1 MKFLTHDGLLYF
13 WKKIKS
19 YIDTGLNGKQNNLG
33 YTPVQ
38 QGTGIGQVSNSV
50 KIGWSDNSRL
60 KATVDGTDLGN
71 IVFDSNLP
79 ASLPAN
85 GGNADTVDGVHAW
98 QMQTVSNEGGTH
110 GMSHLL
116 TCQYSNSEAAFR
128 LKTTEGIAVRTN
140 YSDTA
145 GNANYATSAGNSNT
159 VGGYGVSKGVVA
171 GQYGLRVTQISNYD
185 IGVGAALSTGELY
198 IVYE

>member
-13 WKKIKS
+13 WKKVKS
-19 YIDTGLNGKQNNLG
+19 YIDTGLNGK
-33 YTPVQ
+33 
-38 QGTGIGQVSNSV
+38 SNSV
-50 KIGWSDNSRL
+50 HTHTKSQI
-60 KATVDGTDLGN
+60 TDFP
-71 IVFDSNLP
+71 IIP
-79 ASLPAN
+79 TSLPAN

-140 YSDTA
+140 YSDSA
-145 GNANYATSAGNSNT
+145 GSASNANYATSAGNSNT
-159 VGGYGVSKGVVA
+159 VGGYGVSKGVIA

>member
-13 WKKIKS
+13 WKKIKN
-19 YIDTGLNGKQNNLG
+19 YIDTGLSSKAN
-33 YTPVQ
+33 
-38 QGTGIGQVSNSV
+38 VSQ
-50 KIGWSDNSRL
+50 IP
-60 KATVDGTDLGN
+60 TT
-71 IVFDSNLP
+71 
-79 ASLPAN
+79 LPAN

-116 TCQYSNSEAAFR
+116 TCQYSNSESAFR

-145 GNANYATSAGNSNT
+145 GNANYANSAGSATNATNSNYATSAGNSNT
-159 VGGYGVSKGVVA
+159 VGGYGVSKGVIA